1 MIRAQGLVRIAG
13 ATRILDGVD
22 LHVPEGHFVA
32 LLGASGSGKSTLLR
46 IIAGLDRPDAGS
58 LLLAGKPALA
68 LRPGARGVGFVFQSY
83 ALFEHMTVGAN
94 IAFGLDVRRPRLA
107 RAAIAARVDEMLAL
121 VRLTGLADRLPAQLS
136 GGQRQR
142 VALARTLAVQ
152 PRMLL
157 LDEPFGALDRQVRDE
172 LRTELRRIHDALGTT
187 TLFVTHDEHEA
198 ASLADRIVVLDRG
211 RIVGTPSLEPAPAEL
226 GATVAGAGQVD
237 ATDGAQPANK
247 PLQHGPPLSHQA

>member
-1 MIRAQGLVRIAG
+1 MIRAEGLTRTAG

-22 LHVPEGHFVA
+22 LEVAAGSFTA

-46 IIAGLDRPDAGS
+46 IIAGLDQPDSGT
-58 LLLAGKPALA
+58 LFLAGKPALG
-68 LRPGARGVGFVFQSY
+68 LRPGERGVGFVFQSY
-83 ALFEHMTVGAN
+83 ALFEHMSVGAN
-94 IAFGLDVRRPRLA
+94 ISFGLDVRRPRLH
-107 RAAIAARVDEMLAL
+107 RAAIAAKVEEMLAL
-121 VRLTGLADRLPAQLS
+121 VRLTGLADRLPSQLS

-152 PRMLL
+152 PRILL

-198 ASLADRIVVLDRG
+198 AALADRTVVLERG
-211 RIVGTPSLEPAPAEL
+211 RIVGTAPLVRAPAQTAIAAASHSPVSPGSL
-226 GATVAGAGQVD
+226 TAD
-237 ATDGAQPANK
+237 AFEA
-247 PLQHGPPLSHQA
+247 

>member
-1 MIRAQGLVRIAG
+1 MIRAEGLTRTAG
-13 ATRILDGVD
+13 ATRILDGVS
-22 LHVPEGHFVA
+22 LHVAEGSFVA

-46 IIAGLDRPDAGS
+46 IIAGLDQPDSGS
-58 LLLAGKPALA
+58 LHLADVPALG
-68 LRPGARGVGFVFQSY
+68 LRPGRRGVGFVFQSY

-94 IAFGLDVRRPRLA
+94 IAFGLDVRRPRPP
-107 RAAIAARVDEMLAL
+107 RAAITARVEEMLDL
-121 VRLTGLADRLPAQLS
+121 VRLTGLADRLPSQLS

-152 PRMLL
+152 PRILL

-198 ASLADRIVVLDRG
+198 AALADRIVVLDRG
-211 RIVGTPSLEPAPAEL
+211 RILGSAPSPLAHASSAP
-226 GATVAGAGQVD
+226 
-237 ATDGAQPANK
+237 
-247 PLQHGPPLSHQA
+247 GPITASAVEA